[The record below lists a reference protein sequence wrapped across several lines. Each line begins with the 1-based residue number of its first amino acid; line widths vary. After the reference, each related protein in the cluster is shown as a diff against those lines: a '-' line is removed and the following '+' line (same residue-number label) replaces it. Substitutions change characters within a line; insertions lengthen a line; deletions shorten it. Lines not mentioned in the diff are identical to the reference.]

1 VDIAVVG
8 GARRRASVIGMGATD
23 QAFASPQERWVGVS
37 PRLRTMR
44 RLELGAIAVVIAAGV
59 AVAFAAAGSIAGAV
73 MGAVGVALFA
83 AAGFIVVGR
92 NYDSWGYAERGAD
105 LLVTHGVMVRRLVV
119 VPYGRMQL
127 VDVTA
132 GPIERRFGIST
143 LRLHTA
149 SAGTDA
155 RIHGLTAAEA
165 TRLRDRLA
173 ALGESQSAGL

>member
-1 VDIAVVG
+1 
-8 GARRRASVIGMGATD
+8 M
-23 QAFASPQERWVGVS
+23 QEAFASPVADWVRVSVQLRAMRRVMIGVVGVVVAV
-37 PRLRTMR
+37 LAAVA
-44 RLELGAIAVVIAAGV
+44 LAIAGSVLAAVVTVIV
-59 AVAFAAAGSIAGAV
+59 VFAVCAAAFV
-73 MGAVGVALFA
+73 
-83 AAGFIVVGR
+83 VVGR

-105 LLVTHGVMVRRLVV
+105 LLVTHGVMWRRLVV

-132 GPIERRFGIST
+132 GPIERKFGIST

>member
-1 VDIAVVG
+1 VT
-8 GARRRASVIGMGATD
+8 RMHE
-23 QAFASPQERWVGVS
+23 AFAPPGETWVGVS

-44 RLELGAIAVVIAAGV
+44 RAELGLLAGVLAAGAAVAVIAAGSV
-59 AVAFAAAGSIAGAV
+59 LGAV
-73 MGAVGVALFA
+73 IAVVVVVLMA
-83 AAGFIVVGR
+83 AAGFVVVGR
-92 NYDSWGYAERGAD
+92 NFASWGYAERGAD
-105 LLVTHGVMVRRLVV
+105 LLVTHGVLMRRLVV

-132 GPIERRFGIST
+132 GPIERKFGIST

-155 RIHGLTAAEA
+155 RIHGLSAAEA

>member
-1 VDIAVVG
+1 MIVS
-8 GARRRASVIGMGATD
+8 ARQD
-23 QAFASPQERWVGVS
+23 AFASPVESWVRVS
-37 PRLRTMR
+37 IKLRTMR
-44 RLELGAIAVVIAAGV
+44 RAVLIALGVVVALVAAVLSVIAGSGLAAVV
-59 AVAFAAAGSIAGAV
+59 AVVVVLAVCAAA
-73 MGAVGVALFA
+73 F
-83 AAGFIVVGR
+83 VVIGR
-92 NYDSWGYAERGAD
+92 NYDSWGYAERGSD
-105 LLVTHGVMVRRLVV
+105 LLVTHGVMWRRLVV

-132 GPIERRFGIST
+132 GPIERKFGIST

-165 TRLRDRLA
+165 NRLRDRLA

>member
-1 VDIAVVG
+1 
-8 GARRRASVIGMGATD
+8 M
-23 QAFASPQERWVGVS
+23 QEAFASPVADWVRVSVQLRAMRRVMLGVVGVVVAV
-37 PRLRTMR
+37 LAAVA
-44 RLELGAIAVVIAAGV
+44 LAIAGSVLAAVVTVIV
-59 AVAFAAAGSIAGAV
+59 VFAVCAAAFV
-73 MGAVGVALFA
+73 
-83 AAGFIVVGR
+83 VVGR

-105 LLVTHGVMVRRLVV
+105 LLVTHGVMWRRLVV

-132 GPIERRFGIST
+132 GPIERKFGIST

>member
-1 VDIAVVG
+1 M
-8 GARRRASVIGMGATD
+8 RRA
-23 QAFASPQERWVGVS
+23 
-37 PRLRTMR
+37 
-44 RLELGAIAVVIAAGV
+44 ELGLLGVLLAAGLAVALIAAGSVLGAVIGV
-59 AVAFAAAGSIAGAV
+59 AV
-73 MGAVGVALFA
+73 VALLA

-92 NYDSWGYAERGAD
+92 NYASWGYAERGAD
-105 LLVTHGVMVRRLVV
+105 LLVTHGVLMRRLVV

-132 GPIERRFGIST
+132 GPIERKFGIST

-155 RIHGLTAAEA
+155 RIHGLSASEA

>member
-1 VDIAVVG
+1 
-8 GARRRASVIGMGATD
+8 MTATD
-23 QAFASPQERWVGVS
+23 QAFASPEEPWVKVS
-37 PRLRTMR
+37 PQLRTMR
-44 RLELGAIAVVIAAGV
+44 RIELGAIAVVIAA
-59 AVAFAAAGSIAGAV
+59 ALAASFAAAGSSASAV
-73 MGAVGVALFA
+73 MAAIGVGLFA

>member
-1 VDIAVVG
+1 
-8 GARRRASVIGMGATD
+8 M
-23 QAFASPQERWVGVS
+23 QEAFASPVADWVRVSVQLRAMRRVMLGVVGVVVAV
-37 PRLRTMR
+37 LAAVA
-44 RLELGAIAVVIAAGV
+44 LAIAGSVLAAVVTV
-59 AVAFAAAGSIAGAV
+59 VVVFAVCAAAFV
-73 MGAVGVALFA
+73 
-83 AAGFIVVGR
+83 VVGR

-105 LLVTHGVMVRRLVV
+105 LLVTHGVMWRRLVV

-132 GPIERRFGIST
+132 GPIERKFGIST

>member
-1 VDIAVVG
+1 
-8 GARRRASVIGMGATD
+8 M
-23 QAFASPQERWVGVS
+23 QEAFASPVETWMCVS
-37 PRLRTMR
+37 VRLRTMR
-44 RLELGAIAVVIAAGV
+44 RALLVALSVVVALVAAIVSVIAGSGLAAVVAVVLVLAGC
-59 AVAFAAAGSIAGAV
+59 AAA
-73 MGAVGVALFA
+73 F
-83 AAGFIVVGR
+83 VVIGR

-105 LLVTHGVMVRRLVV
+105 LLVTHGVMWRRLVV

-132 GPIERRFGIST
+132 GPIERKFGIST

-155 RIHGLTAAEA
+155 RIHGLTASEA
-165 TRLRDRLA
+165 NRLRDRLA

>member
-1 VDIAVVG
+1 MIVS
-8 GARRRASVIGMGATD
+8 ASQD
-23 QAFASPQERWVGVS
+23 AFASPVGTWVRVS
-37 PRLRTMR
+37 VKLRTMR
-44 RLELGAIAVVIAAGV
+44 RALLVALGVVVAPVAAVLSVIAGSGLAAVAAVAVVLAIC
-59 AVAFAAAGSIAGAV
+59 AAA
-73 MGAVGVALFA
+73 F
-83 AAGFIVVGR
+83 VVIGR

-105 LLVTHGVMVRRLVV
+105 LLVTHGVMWRRLVV

-132 GPIERRFGIST
+132 GPVERKFGIST

-155 RIHGLTAAEA
+155 RIHGLTATEA
-165 TRLRDRLA
+165 NRLRDRLA

>member
-1 VDIAVVG
+1 MIAATNVKSVDG
-8 GARRRASVIGMGATD
+8 
-23 QAFASPQERWVGVS
+23 AFASPGETWVRVS
-37 PRLRTMR
+37 VRLRTMR
-44 RLELGAIAVVIAAGV
+44 RVLLVALSVLVALVAGV
-59 AVAFAAAGSIAGAV
+59 ALAIAGSALAAIVAVVAVLAGCAAAFV
-73 MGAVGVALFA
+73 
-83 AAGFIVVGR
+83 VVGR

-105 LLVTHGVMVRRLVV
+105 LLVTHGVMWRRLVV

-132 GPIERRFGIST
+132 GPVERKFGIST

>member
-1 VDIAVVG
+1 M
-8 GARRRASVIGMGATD
+8 RRAM
-23 QAFASPQERWVGVS
+23 
-37 PRLRTMR
+37 L
-44 RLELGAIAVVIAAGV
+44 IALSV
-59 AVAFAAAGSIAGAV
+59 AVALVAAVVSVIAGSVLAAVVAVVVVLVVCAAAFV
-73 MGAVGVALFA
+73 
-83 AAGFIVVGR
+83 VVGR

-105 LLVTHGVMVRRLVV
+105 LLVTHGVMWRRLVV

-132 GPIERRFGIST
+132 GPVERKFGIST

>member
-1 VDIAVVG
+1 MIAPASP
-8 GARRRASVIGMGATD
+8 ARAAVTVNAM
-23 QAFASPQERWVGVS
+23 QEAFASPADTWVRVS
-37 PRLRTMR
+37 VRLRTMR
-44 RLELGAIAVVIAAGV
+44 RVMLGVVGVLFAVVAVVLSVIAGSTLAAVV
-59 AVAFAAAGSIAGAV
+59 AVVVVAAIWAGAFV
-73 MGAVGVALFA
+73 
-83 AAGFIVVGR
+83 VVGR
-92 NYDSWGYAERGAD
+92 NYNSWGYAERGSD
-105 LLVTHGVMVRRLVV
+105 LLVTHGVMWRRLVV

-132 GPIERRFGIST
+132 GPVERKFGIST

>member
-1 VDIAVVG
+1 MIVSAN
-8 GARRRASVIGMGATD
+8 
-23 QAFASPQERWVGVS
+23 QEAFASPVETWVRVS
-37 PRLRTMR
+37 VKLRTMR
-44 RLELGAIAVVIAAGV
+44 RALLVALGVVVALVAAVLSVIAGSGLAAVV
-59 AVAFAAAGSIAGAV
+59 AVALVFAICAAV
-73 MGAVGVALFA
+73 F
-83 AAGFIVVGR
+83 VVIGR

-105 LLVTHGVMVRRLVV
+105 LLVTHGVMFRRLVV

-132 GPIERRFGIST
+132 GPVERKFGIST

-155 RIHGLTAAEA
+155 RIHGLTATEA
-165 TRLRDRLA
+165 NRLRDRLA

>member
-1 VDIAVVG
+1 
-8 GARRRASVIGMGATD
+8 M
-23 QAFASPQERWVGVS
+23 QEAFASPVVDWVRVSVRLRAMRRVMLGVVGVVVAV
-37 PRLRTMR
+37 LAAVA
-44 RLELGAIAVVIAAGV
+44 LAIAGSVLAAVVTV
-59 AVAFAAAGSIAGAV
+59 VVVFAVCAAAFV
-73 MGAVGVALFA
+73 
-83 AAGFIVVGR
+83 VVGR

-105 LLVTHGVMVRRLVV
+105 LLVTHGVMWRRLVV

-132 GPIERRFGIST
+132 GPIERKFGIST

>member
-1 VDIAVVG
+1 MIVT
-8 GARRRASVIGMGATD
+8 ASQD
-23 QAFASPQERWVGVS
+23 AFASPVESWVRVS
-37 PRLRTMR
+37 VRLRTMR
-44 RLELGAIAVVIAAGV
+44 RVLVIALSVLVALVAGVVLVLAGSALAAVVTVVVVLAFCGAAFV
-59 AVAFAAAGSIAGAV
+59 
-73 MGAVGVALFA
+73 
-83 AAGFIVVGR
+83 VVGR

-105 LLVTHGVMVRRLVV
+105 LLVTHGVMWRRLVV

-132 GPIERRFGIST
+132 GPIERKFGIST

-155 RIHGLTAAEA
+155 RIHGLTAGEA

>member
-1 VDIAVVG
+1 MRRAELGLLAVLLAAGLAVAVILAGSVLGAVIAVV
-8 GARRRASVIGMGATD
+8 V
-23 QAFASPQERWVGVS
+23 
-37 PRLRTMR
+37 
-44 RLELGAIAVVIAAGV
+44 
-59 AVAFAAAGSIAGAV
+59 
-73 MGAVGVALFA
+73 VALIA

-92 NYDSWGYAERGAD
+92 NFASWGYAERGAD
-105 LLVTHGVMVRRLVV
+105 LLVTHGVLMRRLVV

-132 GPIERRFGIST
+132 GPIERKFGIST

>member
-1 VDIAVVG
+1 MIVTSQD
-8 GARRRASVIGMGATD
+8 
-23 QAFASPQERWVGVS
+23 AFASPVETWVRVS
-37 PRLRTMR
+37 VKLRAMR
-44 RLELGAIAVVIAAGV
+44 RAVLVVLSVLVALVAAIVSVTAGSALAAVVAVVVVLVIGAAGY
-59 AVAFAAAGSIAGAV
+59 
-73 MGAVGVALFA
+73 
-83 AAGFIVVGR
+83 VVIGR

-105 LLVTHGVMVRRLVV
+105 LLVTHGVMWRRLVV

-127 VDVTA
+127 VDVMA
-132 GPIERRFGIST
+132 GPIERKFGIST

-165 TRLRDRLA
+165 NRLRDRLA

>member
-1 VDIAVVG
+1 MRRAELGLLAVLLAAGLAVAVILVGSVLGAVIAVV
-8 GARRRASVIGMGATD
+8 V
-23 QAFASPQERWVGVS
+23 
-37 PRLRTMR
+37 
-44 RLELGAIAVVIAAGV
+44 
-59 AVAFAAAGSIAGAV
+59 
-73 MGAVGVALFA
+73 VALIA

-92 NYDSWGYAERGAD
+92 NFASWGYAERGAD
-105 LLVTHGVMVRRLVV
+105 LLVTHGVLMRRLVV

-132 GPIERRFGIST
+132 GPIERKFGIST

>member
-1 VDIAVVG
+1 MIVS
-8 GARRRASVIGMGATD
+8 ASQD
-23 QAFASPQERWVGVS
+23 AFASPVESWVRVSVRLRAMRRVLLAVVGV
-37 PRLRTMR
+37 
-44 RLELGAIAVVIAAGV
+44 VV
-59 AVAFAAAGSIAGAV
+59 AVAAAVVSAIAGSVLAAVVAAALV
-73 MGAVGVALFA
+73 LALCA
-83 AAGFIVVGR
+83 AAFVVIGR

-105 LLVTHGVMVRRLVV
+105 LLVTHGVMWRRLVV

-132 GPIERRFGIST
+132 GPIERKFGIST

>member
-1 VDIAVVG
+1 MIVS
-8 GARRRASVIGMGATD
+8 ASQD
-23 QAFASPQERWVGVS
+23 AFASPVESWVRVS
-37 PRLRTMR
+37 VKLRTMR
-44 RLELGAIAVVIAAGV
+44 RALLVASGALVALVAVVLSVVAGSGLAAIV
-59 AVAFAAAGSIAGAV
+59 AVVVVFAICAAA
-73 MGAVGVALFA
+73 F
-83 AAGFIVVGR
+83 VVIGR

-105 LLVTHGVMVRRLVV
+105 LLVTHGVMWRRLVV

-132 GPIERRFGIST
+132 GPVERRFGIST

-165 TRLRDRLA
+165 NRLRDRLA

>member
-1 VDIAVVG
+1 MIVS
-8 GARRRASVIGMGATD
+8 ASQD
-23 QAFASPQERWVGVS
+23 AFASPVDNWVRVS
-37 PRLRTMR
+37 VRLRTMR
-44 RLELGAIAVVIAAGV
+44 RVLLGVVGVVVAVIAAVVLAIAGSV
-59 AVAFAAAGSIAGAV
+59 LAAVITVVVVLVICAAAFV
-73 MGAVGVALFA
+73 
-83 AAGFIVVGR
+83 VVGR

-105 LLVTHGVMVRRLVV
+105 LLVTHGVMWRRLVV

-132 GPIERRFGIST
+132 GPVERKFGIST

-155 RIHGLTAAEA
+155 RIHGLTTAEA

>member
-1 VDIAVVG
+1 MRV
-8 GARRRASVIGMGATD
+8 SVK
-23 QAFASPQERWVGVS
+23 
-37 PRLRTMR
+37 LRTMR
-44 RLELGAIAVVIAAGV
+44 RALLVALGVVVAPVAAVLSVIAGSGLAAVAAVAVVLAIC
-59 AVAFAAAGSIAGAV
+59 AAA
-73 MGAVGVALFA
+73 F
-83 AAGFIVVGR
+83 VVIGR

-105 LLVTHGVMVRRLVV
+105 LLVTHGVMWRRLVV

-132 GPIERRFGIST
+132 GPVERKFGIST

-155 RIHGLTAAEA
+155 RIHGLTATEA
-165 TRLRDRLA
+165 NRLRDRLA

>member
-1 VDIAVVG
+1 MIVTANQDAFTSPVG
-8 GARRRASVIGMGATD
+8 SWVRVSV
-23 QAFASPQERWVGVS
+23 
-37 PRLRTMR
+37 RLRTMR
-44 RLELGAIAVVIAAGV
+44 RAMLIALSV
-59 AVAFAAAGSIAGAV
+59 AVALVAAVVSVIAGSVLAAVVAVVVVLVVCAAAFV
-73 MGAVGVALFA
+73 
-83 AAGFIVVGR
+83 VVGR

-105 LLVTHGVMVRRLVV
+105 LLVTHGVMWRRLVV

-132 GPIERRFGIST
+132 GPVERKFGIST

>member
-1 VDIAVVG
+1 
-8 GARRRASVIGMGATD
+8 M
-23 QAFASPQERWVGVS
+23 QEAFASPVDGWVPVS
-37 PRLRTMR
+37 LRLRTMR
-44 RLELGAIAVVIAAGV
+44 RVVLGIVGVLVGAVAAAVLAIVGATLAAVITIVAVVAIC
-59 AVAFAAAGSIAGAV
+59 
-73 MGAVGVALFA
+73 
-83 AAGFIVVGR
+83 AAGFVVVGR
-92 NYDSWGYAERGAD
+92 NYNSWGYAERGSD
-105 LLVTHGVMVRRLVV
+105 LLVTHGVMWRRLVV

-132 GPIERRFGIST
+132 GPIERKFGIST

-155 RIHGLTAAEA
+155 RIHGLTSAEA

>member
-1 VDIAVVG
+1 VN
-8 GARRRASVIGMGATD
+8 GM
-23 QAFASPQERWVGVS
+23 QEAFASPVADWVRVSVQLRAMRRVMLGVVGVVVAV
-37 PRLRTMR
+37 LAAVA
-44 RLELGAIAVVIAAGV
+44 LAIAGSVLAAVVTV
-59 AVAFAAAGSIAGAV
+59 VVVFAVCAAAFV
-73 MGAVGVALFA
+73 
-83 AAGFIVVGR
+83 VVGR

-105 LLVTHGVMVRRLVV
+105 LLVTHGVMWRRLVV

-132 GPIERRFGIST
+132 GPIERKFGIST

>member
-1 VDIAVVG
+1 MIVS
-8 GARRRASVIGMGATD
+8 ASHD
-23 QAFASPQERWVGVS
+23 AFAAPAESWVRVS
-37 PRLRTMR
+37 VKLRTMR
-44 RLELGAIAVVIAAGV
+44 RAVLVTVGALVAIVAAVVSVLAGSVIAAVIAVVVVLAICAAV
-59 AVAFAAAGSIAGAV
+59 FV
-73 MGAVGVALFA
+73 
-83 AAGFIVVGR
+83 VVGR
-92 NYDSWGYAERGAD
+92 NYESWGYAERGSD
-105 LLVTHGVMVRRLVV
+105 LLVTHGVMWRRLVV

-132 GPIERRFGIST
+132 GPIERKFGIST

-165 TRLRDRLA
+165 NRLRDRLA

>member
-1 VDIAVVG
+1 MIVS
-8 GARRRASVIGMGATD
+8 ASQD
-23 QAFASPQERWVGVS
+23 AFASPGQNWVRVS
-37 PRLRTMR
+37 VQLRAMR
-44 RLELGAIAVVIAAGV
+44 RALVITVTVVVALVVAVVSVIAGSVLAAVV
-59 AVAFAAAGSIAGAV
+59 AVVVVLAIGAAAFV
-73 MGAVGVALFA
+73 
-83 AAGFIVVGR
+83 VVGR
-92 NYDSWGYAERGAD
+92 NYASWGYAERGAD
-105 LLVTHGVMVRRLVV
+105 LLVTHGVMWRRLVV

-132 GPIERRFGIST
+132 GPIERKFGIST

-165 TRLRDRLA
+165 NRLRDRLA

>member
-1 VDIAVVG
+1 
-8 GARRRASVIGMGATD
+8 M
-23 QAFASPQERWVGVS
+23 QEAFASPVENWVRVS
-37 PRLRTMR
+37 AKLRTMR
-44 RLELGAIAVVIAAGV
+44 RVMLGV
-59 AVAFAAAGSIAGAV
+59 AGAV
-73 MGAVGVALFA
+73 VAVLAAVVAAMAGSALAAVVTVVVVLGICA
-83 AAGFIVVGR
+83 AAFIVVGR

-105 LLVTHGVMVRRLVV
+105 LLVTHGVMWRRLVV

-132 GPIERRFGIST
+132 GPIERKFGIST

>member
-1 VDIAVVG
+1 MRVSVRLRAMRRAVLGVVGVVAAVLAAVALTIAGSVLAAVVT
-8 GARRRASVIGMGATD
+8 V
-23 QAFASPQERWVGVS
+23 V
-37 PRLRTMR
+37 
-44 RLELGAIAVVIAAGV
+44 VVIAICA
-59 AVAFAAAGSIAGAV
+59 
-73 MGAVGVALFA
+73 ALF
-83 AAGFIVVGR
+83 VVIGR

-105 LLVTHGVMVRRLVV
+105 LLVTHGVMWRRLVV

-132 GPIERRFGIST
+132 GPIERKFGIST

>member
-1 VDIAVVG
+1 V
-8 GARRRASVIGMGATD
+8 RGATVNGM
-23 QAFASPQERWVGVS
+23 QEAFASPAADWVRVS
-37 PRLRTMR
+37 VRLRAMR
-44 RLELGAIAVVIAAGV
+44 RVMLGVVGV
-59 AVAFAAAGSIAGAV
+59 AVAVLAAVALTIAGSVLAAV
-73 MGAVGVALFA
+73 VTVVVVFAVCA
-83 AAGFIVVGR
+83 AVFVVVGR

-105 LLVTHGVMVRRLVV
+105 LLVTHGVMWRRLVV

-132 GPIERRFGIST
+132 GPIERKFGIST

>member
-1 VDIAVVG
+1 MMRRAELGLLAVLLAAGLAVALIAAGSVLGAVIAVV
-8 GARRRASVIGMGATD
+8 V
-23 QAFASPQERWVGVS
+23 
-37 PRLRTMR
+37 
-44 RLELGAIAVVIAAGV
+44 
-59 AVAFAAAGSIAGAV
+59 
-73 MGAVGVALFA
+73 VALLA

-92 NYDSWGYAERGAD
+92 NYASWGYAERGAD
-105 LLVTHGVMVRRLVV
+105 LLVTHGVLMRRLVV

-132 GPIERRFGIST
+132 GPIERKFGIST

-155 RIHGLTAAEA
+155 RIHGLSAAEA

>member
-1 VDIAVVG
+1 
-8 GARRRASVIGMGATD
+8 M
-23 QAFASPQERWVGVS
+23 QEAFAPPGERWVGVS
-37 PRLRTMR
+37 PRLRAMR
-44 RLELGAIAVVIAAGV
+44 RTEVAVVAGV
-59 AVAFAAAGSIAGAV
+59 VAVVLAVVFAAAGSVSGAV
-73 MGAVGVALFA
+73 MAVVGILLLG
-83 AAGFIVVGR
+83 AAGFIIVGR
-92 NYDSWGYAERGAD
+92 NYNSWGYAERGAD
-105 LLVTHGVMVRRLVV
+105 LLVTHGVLVRRLVV

-132 GPIERRFGIST
+132 GPIERKFGIST

>member
-1 VDIAVVG
+1 MTALN
-8 GARRRASVIGMGATD
+8 S
-23 QAFASPQERWVGVS
+23 QQWVGVS
-37 PRLRTMR
+37 PRLRAMR
-44 RLELGAIAVVIAAGV
+44 RAVLGAVAILVGAAVVIG
-59 AVAFAAAGSIAGAV
+59 FAAAGSVVGAVLGALGIALVAIAGS
-73 MGAVGVALFA
+73 
-83 AAGFIVVGR
+83 IVVGR